1 MGKVIGPSFS
11 AAEVPEVIERIID
24 TFVDYRE
31 SEELFVDTLQR
42 IGLEPFKEQVYPKML
57 EVSA

>member
-1 MGKVIGPSFS
+1 M
-11 AAEVPEVIERIID
+11 IEHIID
-24 TFVDYRE
+24 TFVRYRE

-42 IGLEPFKEQVYPKML
+42 IGLEPFKEAVYPKTL

>member
-1 MGKVIGPSFS
+1 
-11 AAEVPEVIERIID
+11 VIERIIA

-42 IGLEPFKEQVYPKML
+42 IGLEPFKEQVYPKLL